1 VTQRIDSNSLMG
13 RRLKP
18 QPVAAG
24 MEKQFVYNYLEQTIM
39 RLDNRDTMKE
49 PDFWTEVRKNTIA
62 RYGLRN
68 PGSDFDI
75 ATCVD
80 LVYAEYIAQYKIV
93 VRKYF

>member
-1 VTQRIDSNSLMG
+1 MTQPIDSNSLKG
-13 RRLKP
+13 QRLKP

-24 MEKQFVYNYLEQTIM
+24 MEKEFVYNYLEQTIM
-39 RLDNRDTMKE
+39 RLDNRDTLRE

-80 LVYAEYIAQYKIV
+80 LVYAEYIAKYSIK
-93 VRKYF
+93 VRKYY